1 MPKPNPFTPKSGWE
15 PKVFAG
21 RIDQFRFFENK
32 LEEARNGRC
41 DHFLIIGEWGIGK
54 TSLLKEFK
62 RIAQEKGFI
71 SAIVTV
77 REFRKT
83 EDLTDAVEHLVE
95 TIPLKLP
102 LDLNKLEKFVNHR
115 NSSSFNP

>member
-15 PKVFAG
+15 PNIFAG
-21 RIDQFRFFENK
+21 RIDQFEFFEKK

-62 RIAQEKGFI
+62 RIAQEK
-71 SAIVTV
+71 
-77 REFRKT
+77 
-83 EDLTDAVEHLVE
+83 
-95 TIPLKLP
+95 
-102 LDLNKLEKFVNHR
+102 
-115 NSSSFNP
+115 